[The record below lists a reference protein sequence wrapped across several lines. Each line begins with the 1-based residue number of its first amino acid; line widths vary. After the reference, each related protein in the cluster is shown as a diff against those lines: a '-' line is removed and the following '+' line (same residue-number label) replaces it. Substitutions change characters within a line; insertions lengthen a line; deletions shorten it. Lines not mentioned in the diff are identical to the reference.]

1 MGIFRCLIFCSA
13 IDVRLNSLQY
23 TTLRD
28 RLMSPIRTARDVV
41 IHQSL
46 GDRFA
51 AAFAE
56 QVERNGV
63 YRVPSD
69 GPVSGFCYVL
79 TAKFER
85 SINFVAISFL
95 A

>member
-1 MGIFRCLIFCSA
+1 MLIILVACQFDEFVVVVA
-13 IDVRLNSLQY
+13 VDVRLNSLQY
-23 TTLRD
+23 TSLCD

-56 QVERNGV
+56 QVHRNGV
-63 YRVPSD
+63 YRLPLN
-69 GPVSGFCYVL
+69 GPVSSMV
-79 TAKFER
+79 
-85 SINFVAISFL
+85 V
-95 A
+95 